1 MNLYI
6 ILSENSLATE
16 FEIFAYHDTVS
27 IYNRPKVIF
36 RKIIIPIFTLSVMT
50 AQAQCYTKHESNS
63 LQSTTK
69 LDLQRTSCN
78 CELLVKYTRRKTHSS
93 SRLLF
98 TNLYTKKS

>member
-50 AQAQCYTKHESNS
+50 AQA
-63 LQSTTK
+63 
-69 LDLQRTSCN
+69 
-78 CELLVKYTRRKTHSS
+78 
-93 SRLLF
+93 
-98 TNLYTKKS
+98 